1 MTDAGSPTL
10 LQSRQLAL
18 KVGKWLAGAGRGE
31 EALSLLAAW
40 AACGPNDV
48 DGQKLMAEALRLS
61 PASPLAKQA
70 FERMEG
76 VAGDHSQLEAAI
88 AYFNVDAL
96 AELAKLMPKPVSFRR
111 AQVGFNNNIKYRG
124 HTFHIQTED
133 SGLDRPHI
141 ITHLFADGGR
151 IIKSHKRIYAA
162 EVERADVAEYVRALM
177 KGQQMEMAILL
188 REKAF
193 DEVIDGKRMG
203 GMETLE
209 TPPRVEVKRMGGG
222 DSAAVTT
229 TAKRDKPK
237 AVFRVQSQP
246 SLDGPASSRR
256 ESVPPPKVVSAPPP
270 APVPGYIPAYQLSVE
285 RTAGGDPAVYKPT
298 SDATV
303 IGQSG
308 EVTLPHERFCHA
320 KEAKLTWRDDKLFL
334 HDLPGGNGVFLRVQH
349 LVELDAADEFIVGD
363 QLLRVDTNPE
373 QYDDAPTPEP
383 TYFYSS
389 PKWPSS
395 FRLTQIFEGGLE
407 GACVL
412 ARGSSIQVGSQIGDM
427 LFPHDPLVVP
437 QHCVVEEQAG
447 VLILTDLDSRTGVFV
462 RINGEQEL
470 MHGDELLVGR
480 TRLKVEFL
488 RRA

>member
-1 MTDAGSPTL
+1 MTDAGPQSL
-10 LQSRQLAL
+10 VQSRQLAL
-18 KVGKWLAGAGRGE
+18 KIGKWLAGVGRGE

-76 VAGDHSQLEAAI
+76 VAGDHRQLDQAI
-88 AYFNVDAL
+88 AYFNENAL
-96 AELAKLMPKPVSFRR
+96 AELSKQMPKPGGFRR

-151 IIKSHKRIYAA
+151 IIKSHKRVYAS
-162 EVERADVAEYVRALM
+162 EVQRDDVADYVRTLM
-177 KGQQMEMAILL
+177 KGQQMEMAIML
-188 REKAF
+188 REGRF
-193 DEVIDGKRMG
+193 DEVIDGKKMG

-209 TPPRVEVKRMGGG
+209 EPPRVEVKRMG
-222 DSAAVTT
+222 SAEASNAV
-229 TAKRDKPK
+229 KREKPK

-246 SLDGPASSRR
+246 GIDAPASR
-256 ESVPPPKVVSAPPP
+256 PPPVLANQ
-270 APVPGYIPAYQLSVE
+270 PAYEAPYQLIVE
-285 RTAGGDPAVYKPT
+285 RTAGGDPGIYKPT
-298 SDATV
+298 SAAAV
-303 IGQSG
+303 IGQAG
-308 EVTLPHERFCHA
+308 EVKLPQERFCHA
-320 KEAKLTWRDDKLFL
+320 KEARLVWRDDKLFL
-334 HDLPGGNGVFLRVQH
+334 EDLPGGNGVFLRVQH
-349 LVELDAADEFIVGD
+349 LVELDAGDEFIVGD
-363 QLLRVDTNPE
+363 QLLRVDPNPE

-395 FRLTQIFEGGLE
+395 FRVTQIFEGGLH

-412 ARGSSIQVGSQIGDM
+412 ARGSSVQVGSQIGDM

-447 VLILTDLDSRTGVFV
+447 VIILTDLDSRTGVFV

-480 TRLKVEFL
+480 TRLRVEFL
-488 RRA
+488 RRGAA

>member
-1 MTDAGSPTL
+1 MTDAGTPTL

-40 AACGPNDV
+40 AAVGPNDV

-88 AYFNVDAL
+88 AYFHVGTL
-96 AELAKLMPKPVSFRR
+96 AELQKQMPKPGGFRR

-151 IIKSHKRIYAA
+151 IIKSHKRVYAA
-162 EVERADVAEYVRALM
+162 EVERPDVAEYVRALM

-193 DEVIDGKRMG
+193 DEVIDGKKMG

-209 TPPRVEVKRMGGG
+209 EPPRVDVKKMGGESSASAAASAVKRE
-222 DSAAVTT
+222 
-229 TAKRDKPK
+229 KPK

-246 SLDGPASSRR
+246 SLDGPTSSRGASLPV
-256 ESVPPPKVVSAPPP
+256 SVAPP
-270 APVPGYIPAYQLSVE
+270 AVPGYMPAYQLTVE
-285 RTAGGDPAVYKPT
+285 RTAGGDPAVYKPS
-298 SDATV
+298 SDSTV

-308 EVTLPHERFCHA
+308 EVRLPNERFCHA
-320 KEAKLTWRDDKLFL
+320 KEAKLTWRDDKLWL

-349 LVELDAADEFIVGD
+349 LVELDAGDEFIVGD
-363 QLLRVDTNPE
+363 QLLRVDPNPE

-412 ARGSSIQVGSQIGDM
+412 ARGSSIQVGSQMGDM

-488 RRA
+488 RRTP